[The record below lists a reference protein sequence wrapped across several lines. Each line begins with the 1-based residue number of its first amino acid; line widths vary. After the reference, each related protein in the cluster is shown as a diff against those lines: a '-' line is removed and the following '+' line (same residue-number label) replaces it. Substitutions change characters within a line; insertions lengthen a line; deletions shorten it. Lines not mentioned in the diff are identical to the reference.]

1 MAWLYI
7 QHYVYQVNLPS
18 NHLLE
23 ATLIIR
29 VLSLQ
34 GVWVPR
40 DDAVDSD
47 YLYKQIQNDIS
58 KSYAL
63 FSDW

>member
-7 QHYVYQVNLPS
+7 QHYVYQV

-40 DDAVDSD
+40 CDAVDSD

>member
-7 QHYVYQVNLPS
+7 QHYVYQANGP
-18 NHLLE
+18 LLE

-40 DDAVDSD
+40 CDPVDSD